1 MGLFSRK
8 NKKNYSKIVPV
19 NEKMYM
25 NALENENK
33 RNKSTHKRRLGSV
46 LSHMKRKMNQNK
58 HDKLM
63 AELNRAGAH
72 YWSGGRSR
80 RHTRRHRRQ

>member
-1 MGLFSRK
+1 MGLFNMFSRK
-8 NKKNYSKIVPV
+8 NKKNYSKVVPV

-25 NALENENK
+25 NAVASENK

-46 LSHMKRKMNQNK
+46 LSHMKRKRNQNK
-58 HDKLM
+58 YNRNM

-80 RHTRRHRRQ
+80 RQRRQ